1 MSENQSVL
9 LQGLL
14 TRWLR
19 DNAAAARRR
28 LIDAAYER
36 LRRLAAV
43 ILNESFPRLKAAPS
57 LLQTTDVTNE
67 TALALYQSLGDI
79 RPPTVRDFFR
89 VAAQRIRWL
98 LLDHVKKLDTA
109 QRHAREDRPPDEA
122 YTDPEEGDT
131 PQALAAL
138 YQQIDELPDNEREV
152 VDLIYFHGLSQA
164 EAGVLLGVT
173 ERTVRRYWTAA
184 RMKLYQGLK
193 GLMPPTA
200 GPFLGA

>member
-1 MSENQSVL
+1 MSEDQSVV
-9 LQGLL
+9 LQDLL

-19 DNAAAARRR
+19 DDDAAARRR
-28 LIDAAYER
+28 LIDGAYER

-43 ILNESFPRLKAAPS
+43 ILNQSFPRLKAAPA
-57 LLQTTDVTNE
+57 LLETTDVANE
-67 TALALYQSLGDI
+67 TALALYQALGEI
-79 RPPTVRDFFR
+79 RPPTLRDFFR

-109 QRHAREDRPPDEA
+109 QRHAREERPPEEA
-122 YTDPEEGDT
+122 YDEPEENDT

-138 YQQIDELPDNEREV
+138 YRQIDDLPETEREV
-152 VDLIYFHGLSQA
+152 VDLIYFHGLAQA
-164 EAGVLLGVT
+164 EAAALLGVT

-193 GLMPPTA
+193 DLMPPAA